1 MKLTNIVS
9 TEKFVEKLDNKVFP
23 IAIIKFMLNK
33 RKIMYYF
40 KRAADEDFETNGIN
54 YKADPSDC
62 EICISKKNLN
72 ILCRQHTSIKRVLST
87 DSVVFDLDTNT
98 YFYKNEI
105 FRMVGNRL
113 VIVYCP
119 HTKLIMGDISEEKVR
134 KVIPITIEDPSVT
147 ELPKYKNVRKILSS
161 ELMDRNMKCW
171 FNNEFSIVTIPDD
184 RNNSNWCLIT
194 NK

>member
-1 MKLTNIVS
+1 
-9 TEKFVEKLDNKVFP
+9 
-23 IAIIKFMLNK
+23 
-33 RKIMYYF
+33 
-40 KRAADEDFETNGIN
+40 
-54 YKADPSDC
+54 
-62 EICISKKNLN
+62 
-72 ILCRQHTSIKRVLST
+72 
-87 DSVVFDLDTNT
+87 VVFDLDTNT

-119 HTKLIMGDISEEKVR
+119 HTKLIMGDVSDEKVR
-134 KVIPITIEDPSVT
+134 KVIPITIEDPSIT

-171 FNNEFSIVTIPDD
+171 FNNEFSIVTLPDD